1 MKTNKL
7 NTSPKKAFPL
17 LGGTQGGLLF
27 ILLFPMLLSAQ
38 NTQDWQWIKR
48 GGANSSIT
56 NSGSIYQEEVYDMAT
71 DSQQNVYVLS
81 PVGAF
86 GINIDGHP
94 KDYYGDYTTNVDH
107 ALTSFSCDG
116 SYRWSKIIGGAGQEN
131 PLSLE
136 IDSDDNVYVSG
147 QFATCQAGSGN
158 NYPPRIEDDI
168 VLPQS
173 QSSCQTLFLVKFDTD
188 GNLLWLKQPQ
198 EPSSASAA
206 YNALSRELYTDEND
220 NLYWG
225 LFLSPGTYADGAF
238 VNTQEGIN
246 YFILKYNTAG
256 DFLEAI
262 LFDIELEYN
271 LSNLKLY
278 RNPHNGNFYF
288 TSRLDP
294 TQENATVGGQPVNHS
309 FFLASFDQQGNF
321 LWKRENTST
330 NYGYAIKVY
339 NLAFDSSNN
348 IYLGGKLTGFEYQDS
363 FLGFYVDGDISP
375 SYVMKTD
382 PTAENLLWG
391 THNIQNVNY
400 GGAIVFNEYA
410 NELAFTSNAGGTF
423 IWGDQSIEVNNSG
436 EYKDVLLARFDPE
449 TGVCTNLDVIGA
461 NPGYPDRGTA
471 LAVDAAGDYLVGG
484 GFSYNLID
492 AAGNEVYNVGGQSD
506 FFVAKYATQDCNTPV
521 ASVEGF
527 GYDLIKAYPN
537 PTKSSLSIE
546 VQQPTR
552 YQLFTLNGQLLAKG
566 KLSKTQNNISL
577 KNLSSGL
584 YLLQLQAKDGKKQTL
599 KVVKE

>member
-1 MKTNKL
+1 
-7 NTSPKKAFPL
+7 
-17 LGGTQGGLLF
+17 
-27 ILLFPMLLSAQ
+27 MLLSA
-38 NTQDWQWIKR
+38 QDWQWIKR
-48 GGANSSIT
+48 GGSTSTIST
-56 NSGSIYQEEVYDMAT
+56 TSYRQEEVYDMHT
-71 DSQQNVYVLS
+71 DSEQNVYIIS
-81 PVGAF
+81 SVGWWS
-86 GINIDGHP
+86 INIDGNP
-94 KDYYGDYTTNVDH
+94 KEYYGNTAFENPNY

-116 SYRWSKIIGGAGQEN
+116 TYRWSKIIGGGGQSQNPPYFQVGSNDNIYVAGKFGSCN
-131 PLSLE
+131 GM
-136 IDSDDNVYVSG
+136 DS
-147 QFATCQAGSGN
+147 
-158 NYPPRIEDDI
+158 YPPRIEDDI
-168 VLPQS
+168 ILPQS

-198 EPSSASAA
+198 EPGHQTDVLS
-206 YNALSRELYTDEND
+206 NTLSRDFTSDEAG
-220 NLYWG
+220 NLYWAV
-225 LFLSPGTYADGAF
+225 FIPPGIYANGAF
-238 VNTQEGIN
+238 VNTQEGVN

-262 LFDIELEYN
+262 PIDITVELYGV
-271 LSNLKLY
+271 SNLKFY
-278 RNPHNGNFYF
+278 RNPYNGNFYF

-309 FFLASFDQQGNF
+309 FFLASFDEQGNF

-330 NYGYAIKVY
+330 TYAFSIQVY

-382 PTAENLLWG
+382 PTAENLLWASHSNG
-391 THNIQNVNY
+391 LGAPPAINSNGN
-400 GGAIVFNEYA
+400 GKNDGAIIVANDEVIFTGGGRGQGYTWAGQTLDINLHAFDVVF
-410 NELAFTSNAGGTF
+410 
-423 IWGDQSIEVNNSG
+423 
-436 EYKDVLLARFDPE
+436 ARFDVT
-449 TGVCTNLDVIGA
+449 TGNCLELTHIPSNDNNSEG
-461 NPGYPDRGTA
+461 GTA

-566 KLSKTQNNISL
+566 KLNKTQNNISL
-577 KNLSSGL
+577 ENLSSGL
-584 YLLQLQAKDGKKQTL
+584 YLLELQTKDGKKQTL

>member
-1 MKTNKL
+1 MNKPIKSNQL
-7 NTSPKKAFPL
+7 QFAL
-17 LGGTQGGLLF
+17 WIGLMLF
-27 ILLFPMLLSAQ
+27 SSTTLIA
-38 NTQDWQWIKR
+38 QDWQWIKR

-56 NSGSIYQEEVYDMAT
+56 NSASIYQEEVYDMAT

-116 SYRWSKIIGGAGQEN
+116 TYRWSKIIGGAGQEN

-168 VLPQS
+168 ILPQS

-198 EPSSASAA
+198 EPSTASDA

-238 VNTQEGIN
+238 VNTQEGLN
-246 YFILKYNTAG
+246 YFIFKYDSTGNFLQAIPIDFQFDQSAG
-256 DFLEAI
+256 LHF
-262 LFDIELEYN
+262 Y
-271 LSNLKLY
+271 LY
-278 RNPHNGNFYF
+278 RNPHNEHFYF
-288 TSRLDP
+288 TCRLDP
-294 TQENATVGGQPVNHS
+294 LQENATVGGQPVNHS
-309 FFLASFDQQGNF
+309 FFLASFDQEGNF

-330 NYGYAIKVY
+330 NYGFSIQVY
-339 NLAFDSSNN
+339 NLAFDSANN

-382 PTAENLLWG
+382 PTAENLLWASHSNG
-391 THNIQNVNY
+391 LGAPPAINSSGNGKND
-400 GGAIVFNEYA
+400 GAIIVANDEVIFTGGGRGQGYTWAGQTLDINLHAFDVVF
-410 NELAFTSNAGGTF
+410 
-423 IWGDQSIEVNNSG
+423 
-436 EYKDVLLARFDPE
+436 ARFDVT
-449 TGVCTNLDVIGA
+449 TGNCLDLTHIPSNDNNSEG
-461 NPGYPDRGTA
+461 GTA

-521 ASVEGF
+521 ASVEDF
-527 GYDLIKAYPN
+527 GQDRIKAYPN
-537 PTKSSLSIE
+537 PTSSSLS
-546 VQQPTR
+546 VAVKQPTA
-552 YQLFTLNGQLLAKG
+552 YQLFAVNGQLLAKG
-566 KLSKTQNNISL
+566 KLNKTQNKISL
-577 KNLSSGL
+577 ENFSSGL
-584 YLLQLQAKDGKKQTL
+584 YLLELQAKDGKKQTL